1 MGREELP
8 IEEIDQLP
16 VALTRWDR
24 SVTATVAFRY
34 PVTYEIHHDGA
45 TETRTVDDIQ
55 RWMDDRMGTRSR
67 IDTRGESCFQRPAFD
82 VRAPVG
88 EPRMTLMGGTIAD
101 PLMNIE
107 CRTRNAEC
115 RSRRHSTSSLLV
127 QCSLHCYSLPAYSLL
142 PSNARSSS
150 ASMSCAPAM
159 VWSNSSAFRTDASA
173 PSKSPTWLSER
184 AR

>member
-88 EPRMTLMGGTIAD
+88 EPRMTLMGRTKAD
-101 PLMNIE
+101 P
-107 CRTRNAEC
+107 TP
-115 RSRRHSTSSLLV
+115 H
-127 QCSLHCYSLPAYSLL
+127 LH
-142 PSNARSSS
+142 
-150 ASMSCAPAM
+150 
-159 VWSNSSAFRTDASA
+159 T
-173 PSKSPTWLSER
+173 PTKGI
-184 AR
+184 